1 VSHHL
6 NITRIKSVYYSL
18 GELKEKVVFVGGATV
33 SLYVDSKTE
42 EIRPTDD
49 IDIVVEIYT
58 HQEYAAL
65 DKQLRKLGFVNDQ
78 TTRVICRYNIQGL
91 IVDVMPTQSKALG
104 FSNKWYQPAFENSI
118 LYNLGDEKIRIFSPQ
133 FFLASK
139 LEAFLQRGKNDGRTS
154 TDFEDI
160 IFLLENRSTIWKELN
175 NAETKLSIYLK
186 ETFRNLM
193 QNENFEEWVDCHAG
207 FGRVSA
213 TYFIMEQLNILISNE
228 EK

>member
-6 NITRIKSVYYSL
+6 NITRIKSVYHSL
-18 GELKEKVVFVGGATV
+18 GELREKVVFVGGATV

-49 IDIVVEIYT
+49 IDIVVEIYN

-65 DKQLRKLGFVNDQ
+65 DEQLRNLGFVNDQ

-91 IVDVMPTQSKALG
+91 IVDVMPTQSKSLG

-118 LYNLGDEKIRIFSPQ
+118 LYKLGDEKIRIFSPP
-133 FFLASK
+133 FFIASK

-160 IFLLENRSTIWKELN
+160 IFLLENRSTIWEELN
-175 NAETKLSIYLK
+175 NAENTLSIYLN
-186 ETFRNLM
+186 ETFRKLM

-207 FGRVSA
+207 FGRVPA

-228 EK
+228 GK

>member
-1 VSHHL
+1 MSHHL
-6 NITRIKSVYYSL
+6 NITRIKSVYHSL
-18 GELKEKVVFVGGATV
+18 GELREKVVFVGGATV

-49 IDIVVEIYT
+49 IDIVVEIYN

-65 DKQLRKLGFVNDQ
+65 DEQLRNLGFVNDQ

-91 IVDVMPTQSKALG
+91 IVDVMPTQSKSLG
-104 FSNKWYQPAFENSI
+104 FSNKWYQPAFENSV
-118 LYNLGDEKIRIFSPQ
+118 LYKLGDEKIRIFSPP
-133 FFLASK
+133 FFIASK

-160 IFLLENRSTIWKELN
+160 IFLLENRSTIWEELN
-175 NAETKLSIYLK
+175 NAETTLSTYLK
-186 ETFRNLM
+186 ETFRKLM

-207 FGRVSA
+207 FGRVPA
-213 TYFIMEQLNILISNE
+213 THFIMEQLNILISNE
-228 EK
+228 GK

>member
-1 VSHHL
+1 
-6 NITRIKSVYYSL
+6 
-18 GELKEKVVFVGGATV
+18 VGGATI

-65 DKQLRKLGFVNDQ
+65 DEQLRKLGFVNDQ
-78 TTRVICRYNIQGL
+78 TTRVICKYSIQGL
-91 IVDVMPTQSKALG
+91 IVDVMPTQIDALG

-118 LYNLGDEKIRIFSPQ
+118 QYNLGDEKIRIFSPP
-133 FFLASK
+133 FFIASK

-160 IFLLENRSTIWKELN
+160 IFLFENRSTIWKELN
-175 NAETKLSIYLK
+175 DAETTLSTYLK
-186 ETFRNLM
+186 ETFRKLM

-213 TYFIMEQLNILISNE
+213 TYFIMDQLNIYILE
-228 EK
+228 DVK

>member
-6 NITRIKSVYYSL
+6 NITRIKSVYHAL
-18 GELKEKVVFVGGATV
+18 GELREKVVFVGGATV
-33 SLYVDSKTE
+33 SFYVDSKTE

-65 DKQLRKLGFVNDQ
+65 DEQLRKLGFVNDQ
-78 TTRVICRYNIQGL
+78 TTCVICRYNIQGL

-118 LYNLGDEKIRIFSPQ
+118 LYNLGDEKIRIFSPP
-133 FFLASK
+133 FFIACK

-160 IFLLENRSTIWKELN
+160 IFLLENRSTIWVELN
-175 NAETKLSIYLK
+175 NAETTLSIYLK
-186 ETFRNLM
+186 ETFRKLM
-193 QNENFEEWVDCHAG
+193 QNENFEEWIDCHAG
-207 FGRVSA
+207 IGRVSA
-213 TYFIMEQLNILISNE
+213 TYFIIEQLNIYISE
-228 EK
+228 GDE

>member
-1 VSHHL
+1 MNHHL
-6 NITRIKSVYYSL
+6 NITRIKSVYHSL
-18 GELKEKVVFVGGATV
+18 GELKEKVVFVGGATI

-65 DKQLRKLGFVNDQ
+65 DEQLRKLGFVNDQ
-78 TTRVICRYNIQGL
+78 TTRVICRYSIQGL
-91 IVDVMPTQSKALG
+91 IVDVMPTQIDALG

-118 LYNLGDEKIRIFSPQ
+118 QYNLGDEKIRIFSPP
-133 FFLASK
+133 FFIASK

-160 IFLLENRSTIWKELN
+160 IFLFENRSTIWKELN
-175 NAETKLSIYLK
+175 DAETTLSTYLK
-186 ETFRNLM
+186 ETFRKLM

-213 TYFIMEQLNILISNE
+213 TYFIMDQLNIYILE
-228 EK
+228 DVK

>member
-1 VSHHL
+1 MSHHL
-6 NITRIKSVYYSL
+6 NITRIKSVYHSL

>member
-1 VSHHL
+1 MNHHL
-6 NITRIKSVYYSL
+6 NITRIKSVYHSL
-18 GELKEKVVFVGGATV
+18 GELKEKVVFVGGATI

-65 DKQLRKLGFVNDQ
+65 DEQLRKLGFVNDQ
-78 TTRVICRYNIQGL
+78 TTRVICKYSIQGL
-91 IVDVMPTQSKALG
+91 IVDVMPTQIDALG

-118 LYNLGDEKIRIFSPQ
+118 QYNLGDEKIRIFSPP
-133 FFLASK
+133 FFIASK

-160 IFLLENRSTIWKELN
+160 IFLFENRSTIWKELN
-175 NAETKLSIYLK
+175 DAETTLSTYLK
-186 ETFRNLM
+186 ETFRKLM

-213 TYFIMEQLNILISNE
+213 TYFIMDQLNIYILE
-228 EK
+228 DVK

>member
-1 VSHHL
+1 VNHHL
-6 NITRIKSVYYSL
+6 NITRIKSVYHSL
-18 GELKEKVVFVGGATV
+18 GELKEKVVFVGGATI

-65 DKQLRKLGFVNDQ
+65 DEQLRKLGFVNDQ
-78 TTRVICRYNIQGL
+78 TTRVICRYSIQGL
-91 IVDVMPTQSKALG
+91 IVDVMPTQIDALG

-118 LYNLGDEKIRIFSPQ
+118 QYNLGDEKIRIFSPP
-133 FFLASK
+133 FFIASK

-160 IFLLENRSTIWKELN
+160 IFLFENRSTIWKELN
-175 NAETKLSIYLK
+175 DAETTLSTYLK
-186 ETFRNLM
+186 ETFRKLM

-213 TYFIMEQLNILISNE
+213 TYFIMDQLNIYILE
-228 EK
+228 DVK

>member
-1 VSHHL
+1 VNHHL
-6 NITRIKSVYYSL
+6 NITRIKSVYHSL
-18 GELKEKVVFVGGATV
+18 GELKEKVVFVGGATI

-65 DKQLRKLGFVNDQ
+65 DEQLRKLGFVNDQ
-78 TTRVICRYNIQGL
+78 TTRVICKYSIQGL
-91 IVDVMPTQSKALG
+91 IVDVMPTQIDALG

-118 LYNLGDEKIRIFSPQ
+118 QYNLGDEKIRIFSPP
-133 FFLASK
+133 FFIASK

-160 IFLLENRSTIWKELN
+160 IFLFENRSTIWKELN
-175 NAETKLSIYLK
+175 DAETTLSTYLK
-186 ETFRNLM
+186 ETFRKLM

-213 TYFIMEQLNILISNE
+213 TYFIMDQLNIYILE
-228 EK
+228 DVK

>member
-1 VSHHL
+1 MNHHL
-6 NITRIKSVYYSL
+6 NITRIKSVYHSL
-18 GELKEKVVFVGGATV
+18 GELKEKVVFVGGATI
-33 SLYVDSKTE
+33 SLYVDTKTE

-58 HQEYAAL
+58 DQEYAAL
-65 DKQLRKLGFVNDQ
+65 DEQLRKLGFVNDQ
-78 TTRVICRYNIQGL
+78 TTRVICRYTIQGL
-91 IVDVMPTQSKALG
+91 IVDVMPTQSDALG

-118 LYNLGDEKIRIFSPQ
+118 QYNLGDEKIRIFSSP
-133 FFLASK
+133 FFIASK

-175 NAETKLSIYLK
+175 DAETILSTYLK
-186 ETFRNLM
+186 ETFRKLM

-207 FGRVSA
+207 FGRVPA
-213 TYFIMEQLNILISNE
+213 TYFIMEQLNIIISKE
-228 EK
+228 VK

>member
-1 VSHHL
+1 MSHHL
-6 NITRIKSVYYSL
+6 NITRIKSVYHAL
-18 GELKEKVVFVGGATV
+18 GELREKVVFVGGATV

-65 DKQLRKLGFVNDQ
+65 DEQLRKLGFVNDQ

-118 LYNLGDEKIRIFSPQ
+118 LYNLGDEKIRIFSPP
-133 FFLASK
+133 FFIACK

-160 IFLLENRSTIWKELN
+160 IFLLENRSTIWVELN
-175 NAETKLSIYLK
+175 NAETTLSIYLK
-186 ETFRNLM
+186 ETFRKLM

-213 TYFIMEQLNILISNE
+213 TYFIMDQLNIYILE
-228 EK
+228 DVK

>member
-1 VSHHL
+1 MSHHL
-6 NITRIKSVYYSL
+6 NITRIKSVYHAL
-18 GELKEKVVFVGGATV
+18 GELREKVVFVGGATV
-33 SLYVDSKTE
+33 SFYVDSKTE

-118 LYNLGDEKIRIFSPQ
+118 QYNLG
-133 FFLASK
+133 
-139 LEAFLQRGKNDGRTS
+139 
-154 TDFEDI
+154 
-160 IFLLENRSTIWKELN
+160 
-175 NAETKLSIYLK
+175 
-186 ETFRNLM
+186 
-193 QNENFEEWVDCHAG
+193 
-207 FGRVSA
+207 
-213 TYFIMEQLNILISNE
+213 E
-228 EK
+228 EKMADEQVPIMRILSSYWKTDLLFGKS

>member
-6 NITRIKSVYYSL
+6 NITRIKSVYHSL

>member
-1 VSHHL
+1 M
-6 NITRIKSVYYSL
+6 KSVYHSL
-18 GELKEKVVFVGGATV
+18 GELREKVVFVGGATV

-49 IDIVVEIYT
+49 IDIVVEIYN

-65 DKQLRKLGFVNDQ
+65 DEQLRNLGFVNDQ

-91 IVDVMPTQSKALG
+91 IVDVMPTQSKSLG
-104 FSNKWYQPAFENSI
+104 FSNKWYQPAFEHSV
-118 LYNLGDEKIRIFSPQ
+118 LYKLGDEKIRIFSPP
-133 FFLASK
+133 FFIASK

-154 TDFEDI
+154 ADFEDI
-160 IFLLENRSTIWKELN
+160 IFLLENRSTIWEELN
-175 NAETKLSIYLK
+175 NAETTLSTYLK
-186 ETFRNLM
+186 ETFRKLM

-207 FGRVSA
+207 FGRVPA

-228 EK
+228 GK

>member
-1 VSHHL
+1 MNHHL
-6 NITRIKSVYYSL
+6 NITRIKSVYHSL
-18 GELKEKVVFVGGATV
+18 GELKEKVVFVGGATI

-65 DKQLRKLGFVNDQ
+65 DEQLRKLGFVNDQ
-78 TTRVICRYNIQGL
+78 TTRVICRYSIQGL
-91 IVDVMPTQSKALG
+91 IVDVMPTQIDALG

-118 LYNLGDEKIRIFSPQ
+118 QYNLGDEKIRIFSPP
-133 FFLASK
+133 FFIASK

-160 IFLLENRSTIWKELN
+160 NFLFENRSTIWKELN
-175 NAETKLSIYLK
+175 DAETTLSTYLK
-186 ETFRNLM
+186 ETFRKLM

-213 TYFIMEQLNILISNE
+213 TYFIMDQLNIYILE
-228 EK
+228 DVK

>member
-1 VSHHL
+1 MSHHQ
-6 NITRIKSVYYSL
+6 NITRIKSVYHSL

-118 LYNLGDEKIRIFSPQ
+118 QYNLG
-133 FFLASK
+133 
-139 LEAFLQRGKNDGRTS
+139 
-154 TDFEDI
+154 
-160 IFLLENRSTIWKELN
+160 
-175 NAETKLSIYLK
+175 
-186 ETFRNLM
+186 
-193 QNENFEEWVDCHAG
+193 
-207 FGRVSA
+207 
-213 TYFIMEQLNILISNE
+213 E
-228 EK
+228 EKMADEQVPIMRILSSYWKTDLLFGKS

>member
-1 VSHHL
+1 
-6 NITRIKSVYYSL
+6 
-18 GELKEKVVFVGGATV
+18 VGGATV